1 MVTHRSPVRR
11 STSLASA
18 VSWRCPASFVP
29 PSSIKRTIGCLAIS
43 PTTIAL
49 RERGFGVRRC
59 SANAARGHDTSPATL
74 VVCVLLGRVGART
87 NFCGELFGGAPEKS
101 GHVGEL
107 FDELGLVLA
116 GA

>member
-1 MVTHRSPVRR
+1 MRDQIELASETTRVPGCLADQPNNIRADRARSLVVRR
-11 STSLASA
+11 SN
-18 VSWRCPASFVP
+18 
-29 PSSIKRTIGCLAIS
+29 G
-43 PTTIAL
+43 
-49 RERGFGVRRC
+49 
-59 SANAARGHDTSPATL
+59 NAATCWAL

-87 NFCGELFGGAPEKS
+87 NFCGELFGGAPEQS